1 MKDQTEQSAGVMVAT
16 LGDGTAILL
25 LRQADGSKRKEMVR
39 LDSYKKFLKFADN
52 PDVVACKW
60 VPSKQMSYQ
69 LLSQS
74 QCAGVPCVDRCVHP
88 GCICNP
94 DTNMCV

>member
-16 LGDGTAILL
+16 LGDGTAIFL
-25 LRQADGSKRKEMVR
+25 LRQADGSKRKEMTPMN
-39 LDSYKKFLKFADN
+39 SYGTFLELATN

-69 LLSQS
+69 LLSRS

-88 GCICNP
+88 GCICDP
-94 DTNMCV
+94 DTNTCV